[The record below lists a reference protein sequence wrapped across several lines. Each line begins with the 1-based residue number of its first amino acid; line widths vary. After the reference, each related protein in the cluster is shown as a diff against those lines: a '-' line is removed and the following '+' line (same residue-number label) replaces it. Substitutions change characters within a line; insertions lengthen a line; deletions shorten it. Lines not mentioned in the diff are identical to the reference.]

1 MASEN
6 GDRVLAG
13 SATALRHDG
22 QLLTKVGT
30 WPVVVVWHDGRA
42 YAIEDRC
49 PHMGFPLH
57 RGTCEAGLLTC
68 HWHHARFDLESG
80 CTLDPWADDAR
91 AFDVEL
97 DRDEVWVSIRP
108 GGDPVARLQRRL
120 REGLEDG
127 LSLVIAKAVLGLLDA
142 GVEPAALV
150 QTGLEFGT
158 RNRAG
163 GWGAGLTTLVAMAN
177 VLPDIADSDRPAPLV
192 HAL

>member
-1 MASEN
+1 MTSAN

-13 SATALRHDG
+13 SLAALQRDL
-22 QLLTKVGT
+22 QVVTKVGA
-30 WPVVVVWHDGRA
+30 WPVLVVWHEGRA

-57 RGTCEAGLLTC
+57 RGSCEAGLLTC

-80 CTLDPWADDAR
+80 STLDPWADDAR

-97 DRDEVWVSIRP
+97 DGDEVWVSVRA
-108 GGDPVARLQRRL
+108 GGDDIARLQQRL

-142 GVEPAALV
+142 GVE
-150 QTGLEFGT
+150 
-158 RNRAG
+158 
-163 GWGAGLTTLVAMAN
+163 
-177 VLPDIADSDRPAPLV
+177 
-192 HAL
+192 